1 MGEGGGGQ
9 GKIIKCQH
17 YWILKRK
24 QYIILDPV
32 QIGRFSLQVRGR
44 GWWNTWKIRSD
55 TNVLNKYSRVI
66 DDAVKLI
73 HTHSKY
79 KAIKV
84 HVNIRY
90 YKYIFTQTE
99 ITK

>member
-1 MGEGGGGQ
+1 M
-9 GKIIKCQH
+9 KFLI
-17 YWILKRK
+17 RK

-32 QIGRFSLQVRGR
+32 QIGRFSLPGRGAG
-44 GWWNTWKIRSD
+44 GWWNTCKIRSD

-84 HVNIRY
+84 HVNI
-90 YKYIFTQTE
+90 E
-99 ITK
+99 

>member
-1 MGEGGGGQ
+1 MKNNKMSTLLNSKKKAIHYSRSSSNREVFFTGKGGG
-9 GKIIKCQH
+9 
-17 YWILKRK
+17 
-24 QYIILDPV
+24 
-32 QIGRFSLQVRGR
+32 
-44 GWWNTWKIRSD
+44 GWWNTLKIRSD

-90 YKYIFTQTE
+90 YKYMFTQTE

>member
-1 MGEGGGGQ
+1 LTH
-9 GKIIKCQH
+9 IK
-17 YWILKRK
+17 K
-24 QYIILDPV
+24 
-32 QIGRFSLQVRGR
+32 
-44 GWWNTWKIRSD
+44 

-90 YKYIFTQTE
+90 YKYMFTQTK